1 MVDGLEQGGTDG
13 EITLGEKIE
22 ISNQG
27 SLSEN
32 QKGRQKCCRFQI
44 GMLAERMM
52 VLVNEK
58 GSLVRKSNE

>member
-32 QKGRQKCCRFQI
+32 QKGRQKYCRVQI

>member
-22 ISNQG
+22 ILNQG
-27 SLSEN
+27 SLSGN
-32 QKGRQKCCRFQI
+32 QKGRQKYCRVQI